1 MSRRLLLLRVRGL
14 DCPRSTAR
22 STDAPH
28 ASLLPLPSAS
38 AGIRSRFQPPSRQAN
53 CHYWGWDPGHQA
65 MLRYLFLI
73 VGLIWVQTDRNSELL
88 HVQITVPEKKE
99 SQSKDGVESNVSY
112 NIVIDGK
119 IHTVKMMH
127 KAFLSSGFQVYG
139 YNGTGYMKPFEQQ
152 IENFCYY
159 QGYIEDYP
167 NSVAILST
175 CTGLRGL
182 LQFENV
188 TYAIEPLEP
197 SIGFEHVIYQVKH
210 ENTGVSLYAEEDMES
225 RDIPYTIQSVQVL
238 KGVSKYIELHIV
250 VEKNLYNYMGS
261 DTAVVTQKMFQLIG
275 LTNAI
280 FTSFNITIVL
290 SSLEFWIDENKIPV
304 TGDVNELLHRFL
316 KWKRS
321 YLVLRPHDMAFLLV
335 YRENSDYVGA
345 TFQGKMCNRQYGGS
359 IALHPK
365 ALSLE
370 SLAVIITQLLSLSMG
385 IVYDDIEKC
394 QCSGAVC
401 IMNPEAIHSSGVKT
415 FSKCSMEDFLHFI
428 SKPNSQCLENHPLLD
443 PSYKAAVCGNQI
455 VEEKEECD
463 CGTQEQCAQNPNE
476 CCVSGTCKLK
486 AGNNCD
492 KGPCCTS
499 CHFTEKGQLCRSAVD
514 ECDLP
519 EYCNGSSASCSDD
532 LYVLDGFQC
541 DENKW
546 ICLNGVCN
554 SLKQQCM
561 AIFGKDAS
569 EGPPECFQVLNAMTN
584 EYGSCGSDASGYKKC
599 DTKDIMCG
607 KLLCKYTGENAL
619 EIRNASTIYTNIQGQ
634 ICVSLEYAYDHEQSA
649 QMWVKDGTICDTN
662 KFCKNKECVQKDLTY
677 ECDAQKCKSHGKCN
691 NKKNCHCEPNYLPPN
706 CETQQDNWP
715 GGSVDSG
722 NYPPNTMHIPY
733 IENAYS
739 HRPTRWPFFLLIPFC
754 IVLCVMIAT
763 LVKVYFQRKKWK
775 TEEYTSDEELE
786 SKSEPKSSLENSE
799 SIVL

>member
-1 MSRRLLLLRVRGL
+1 MTYHLTCQNPAFNKSSNR
-14 DCPRSTAR
+14 
-22 STDAPH
+22 
-28 ASLLPLPSAS
+28 
-38 AGIRSRFQPPSRQAN
+38 IRSRFQPPSRQAN

-73 VGLIWVQTDRNSELL
+73 VGLIWVQTDCNSELL
-88 HVQITVPEKKE
+88 HVQITVPEKKV
-99 SQSKDGVESNVSY
+99 SQSRNGVESNVSY
-112 NIVIDGK
+112 NIAIDGK
-119 IHTVKMMH
+119 IHTVNMMQ
-127 KAFLSSGFQVYG
+127 KAFLPPDFRVYG
-139 YNGTGYMKPFEQQ
+139 YNGTRYMKPSEQQ

-238 KGVSKYIELHIV
+238 KGISKYIELHIV
-250 VEKNLYNYMGS
+250 VEKKLYNHMGS
-261 DTAVVTQKMFQLIG
+261 DMTVVTQKIFQLIG

-280 FTSFNITIVL
+280 FTSFNITIIL
-290 SSLEFWIDENKIPV
+290 SSLEFWIYENKIPV
-304 TGDVNELLHRFL
+304 TGNVNELLHRFL

-365 ALSLE
+365 ALNLE

-401 IMNPEAIHSSGVKT
+401 IMNPEAIHSSGVKI
-415 FSKCSMEDFLHFI
+415 FSNCSIEGFTRFI
-428 SKPNSQCLENHPLLD
+428 SKPKSQCLENHPPLD
-443 PSYKAAVCGNQI
+443 PSYKAAVCGNRK
-455 VEEKEECD
+455 VEEGEECD
-463 CGTQEQCAQNPNE
+463 CGTTEQCGKTQNK
-476 CCVSGTCKLK
+476 CCEAGTCKLK
-486 AGNNCD
+486 AGYKCD
-492 KGPCCTS
+492 EETCCEF
-499 CHFTEKGQLCRSAVD
+499 CNYKAKGQLCRSTVD

-519 EYCNGSSASCSDD
+519 EFCNGSSASCPDD
-532 LYVLDGFQC
+532 FHAQDGFPC
-541 DENKW
+541 DEDQGL
-546 ICLNGVCN
+546 CLKGLCKSVK
-554 SLKQQCM
+554 LQCM
-561 AIFGKDAS
+561 AIFGGDAS
-569 EGPPECFQVLNAMTN
+569 AGPPECFQVLNAMTDQSGN
-584 EYGSCGSDASGYKKC
+584 CGSDASGYKKC
-599 DTKDIMCG
+599 QTKDLKCG
-607 KLLCKYTGENAL
+607 KLICKYTGENIL
-619 EIRNASTIYTNIQGQ
+619 EIRSASTMYSNISGHLC
-634 ICVSLEYAYDHEQSA
+634 ISLEYKYYHEQSK
-649 QMWVKDGTICDTN
+649 QMWVKDGTVCDKN
-662 KFCKNKECVQKDLTY
+662 KYCKNKECVQNDLAYDCTP
-677 ECDAQKCKSHGKCN
+677 QKCHFHGICN
-691 NKKNCHCEPNYLPPN
+691 NKKNCHCNPNYLPPN
-706 CETQQDNWP
+706 CETTQDNWP

-722 NYPPNTMHIPY
+722 NYPPNAARSLEIPY

-754 IVLCVMIAT
+754 VILCVIIAT

-786 SKSEPKSSLENSE
+786 SESEPKSSLENRE
-799 SIVL
+799 SMRS